1 MTNYEFTKV
10 SPQQLMLQVRYT
22 KDEFPDYWVNLRIT
36 DFSEEN
42 LHQTA
47 SDNAG
52 QAERFWQSISELPQ
66 EMIPQES
73 TGVAKT
79 RIYAD
84 APEHDPFN
92 KNLSYEWIETD
103 NAITQTWVIT
113 EKSEEEKA
121 EYLNQWRGGLEVT
134 MRQARLA
141 LAQQGLLQTVKD
153 AIALIPE
160 PDKAIVSIEWE
171 YSATVER
178 SSQWVATLAPAL
190 NLNDEQMD
198 DLFKLAATL

>member
-22 KDEFPDYWVNLRIT
+22 KDGFPDYWVNLRIT
-36 DFSEEN
+36 DFSEDG
-42 LHQTA
+42 LHQSA
-47 SDNAG
+47 SDSAY
-52 QAERFWQSISELPQ
+52 QAEEFWQSISELPQ
-66 EMIPQES
+66 EIVPEQS
-73 TGVAKT
+73 SGVAKT

-92 KNLSYEWIETD
+92 KNLSYEWVETED
-103 NAITQTWVIT
+103 AITQTWVIT

-121 EYLNQWRGGLEVT
+121 QYLNQWRGSLGVT

-141 LAQQGLLQTVKD
+141 LAQQGLLATVES
-153 AIALIPE
+153 AIDLIPE
-160 PDKAIVSIEWE
+160 PDKSMVTIEWE

-178 SSQWVATLAPAL
+178 GSQWVATLAPAL
-190 NLNDEQMD
+190 GLNDEQMD